1 MLVGRREERAALE
14 ALLASAREGRSGVL
28 VLQGEAGVGKSALL
42 DDAGVSAYGFRVAR
56 ATGVQSEME
65 LAFGALHQLC
75 APLLDRLDG
84 LPPPQRDALGAAF
97 GLSAGTASERF
108 LVGLATLS
116 LLSATAESEPLLCVV
131 EDAHWLDRP
140 SAQALAF
147 VARRLLAEPVALL
160 FATRRRTEELAGL
173 PELAVEGLPD
183 ADARTLLAGATVTPL
198 DVRVSALADLD
209 VDMARETL
217 FEAFEAAMWAGDLTT
232 GTTMLDVAEAARELP
247 AGEDAPPMS
256 LLLSGRARAPE
267 TRDALTPQE
276 KQIAAHAASG
286 ESNAE
291 IAAQLFISPHTVAYH
306 LRKVFAKLGIGSRSQ
321 LATLNGALPDAADE
335 LTTQEDRIARLAAEG
350 ASNAEIA
357 AQLSISPHT
366 VAYHLRKVFT
376 KLEVTAR
383 RELDG
388 ALAQAS

>member
-256 LLLSGRARAPE
+256 LLLSG
-267 TRDALTPQE
+267 
-276 KQIAAHAASG
+276 
-286 ESNAE
+286 
-291 IAAQLFISPHTVAYH
+291 YH
-306 LRKVFAKLGIGSRSQ
+306 LRKVFAKLGIGSR
-321 LATLNGALPDAADE
+321 
-335 LTTQEDRIARLAAEG
+335 
-350 ASNAEIA
+350 
-357 AQLSISPHT
+357 
-366 VAYHLRKVFT
+366 
-376 KLEVTAR
+376 
-383 RELDG
+383 RELN
-388 ALAQAS
+388 AVLA